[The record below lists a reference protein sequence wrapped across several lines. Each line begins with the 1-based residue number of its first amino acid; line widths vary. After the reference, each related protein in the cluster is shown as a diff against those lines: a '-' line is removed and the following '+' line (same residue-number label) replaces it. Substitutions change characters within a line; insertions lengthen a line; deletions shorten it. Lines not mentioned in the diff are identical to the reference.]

1 MRRPANPPRI
11 ITLRYPG
18 RCAETGRSLP
28 KGGAAWWIPGTR
40 TAYALDTETARRLQ
54 ANADAAA
61 NADRGDRFDMA
72 YEDACAAA
80 CGM

>member
-1 MRRPANPPRI
+1 MRRTSTNPPRI

-18 RCAETGRSLP
+18 RCAETGRPLP

-54 ANADAAA
+54 AKADAG
-61 NADRGDRFDMA
+61 ADRGDRFDMA

-80 CGM
+80 CGL